1 MQAALREFAPLFMR
15 EASATVLPFAS
26 GHLPRPPPPAYIY
39 IYFPEHWYVSLRVE
53 VRAHTIG
60 AAANYKSLR
69 ATNGAASPQPTRVL
83 HVREVTV
90 AVRAG
95 ETTVPGAGNATR
107 TRR

>member
-1 MQAALREFAPLFMR
+1 MQAALREFAPLSMR
-15 EASATVLPFAS
+15 EASATVLLFAS
-26 GHLPRPPPPAYIY
+26 G
-39 IYFPEHWYVSLRVE
+39 VE

>member
-1 MQAALREFAPLFMR
+1 MQAALREFAPLSMR

-26 GHLPRPPPPAYIY
+26 GHLPRPPPP
-39 IYFPEHWYVSLRVE
+39 FPEHWYVSLRVE